1 MNDARVSKSLLIC
14 FFHSMQ
20 GLRFCLLLLGL
31 ILGGC
36 DNELVSPL
44 RVASHEWP
52 GYEPLHLARDLGFY
66 DEHKIHVYEVP
77 SATSTIRAFRNG
89 YIDVAALTLDEALL
103 LLQDQVPI
111 KILLVMDVSN
121 GADAV
126 LGGGSVETL
135 GDLKG
140 KRIGVESSALGAYM
154 LSRTL
159 SKANLT
165 NQDIQPVYIPFNKH
179 LQAYQQQ
186 QVDALVTFEPNKT
199 LIQKSGGKVLMDS
212 RELANEIF
220 DVLVIRESVIASHRD
235 AVNQLIEG
243 WFKALTYL
251 ETQPKNAADRISK
264 RINVS
269 ADEFLNSLKEISIP
283 NRAQN
288 KEFLTGHS
296 PQLLITGQ
304 RLAEVILR
312 YLTLQGH
319 YDLGHVLIFH
329 LQVLKQFPNLILS
342 IDPFL

>member
-1 MNDARVSKSLLIC
+1 MNVALGAKGLLFC
-14 FFHSMQ
+14 FFHFLQ
-20 GLRFCLLLLGL
+20 GFRFYLLLLGL
-31 ILGGC
+31 ILTGC
-36 DNELVSPL
+36 DNDLVSPL

-52 GYEPLHLARDLGFY
+52 GYEPLHLARELGFY

-159 SKANLT
+159 NKANLT
-165 NQDIQPVYIPFNKH
+165 YQDIEPVYIPFNKH
-179 LQAYQQQ
+179 VQAYQQQ

-199 LIQKSGGKVLMDS
+199 LIQKSGGKVLLDS

-235 AVNQLIEG
+235 AVTQLIEG

-269 ADEFLNSLKEISIP
+269 GDEFLNSLKEISIP

-288 KEFLTGHS
+288 KEFLTGYS

-304 RLAEVILR
+304 RLAEVMIKNQLLVR
-312 YLTLQGH
+312 PVDAT
-319 YDLGHVLIFH
+319 
-329 LQVLKQFPNLILS
+329 NLIYHDIETLM
-342 IDPFL
+342 P